1 MDKIV
6 SNERIHT
13 SISVNSVPRIVG
25 FYRLDNFRFVQHKKP
40 NLWHRFFMRVL
51 LNLHWEDAE

>member
-6 SNERIHT
+6 SNERTHP
-13 SISVNSVPRIVG
+13 SIFFDLGPKTVG
-25 FYRLDNFRFVQHKKP
+25 YYRLDKFYFAQHKKP

-51 LNLHWEDAE
+51 LNFHWEDAE